1 MPSDKE
7 LSRHQQDEPA
17 DLAGDLAAY
26 RPALGRRLAALRKEC
41 GYSREEAAGLI
52 GVSSDTLRLYEE
64 ATWRPSMRRLVRIT
78 TLYRADP
85 LGILQDIAQS
95 VRPKKEHVFLPEVEA
110 LLYFCGVTPEQ
121 VVDRVDPAVEPEPGP
136 LPGEAPLGEVLKYR
150 RDDDPMRVQG
160 GLMLRREYEAG
171 ASIRMLSTKHHLA
184 FGTIRTLLVEA
195 NTRLRGPGSPHHG
208 TA

>member
-1 MPSDKE
+1 MPADKE
-7 LSRHQQDEPA
+7 LSGQQGGTAEPV
-17 DLAGDLAAY
+17 GELAAY
-26 RPALGRRLAALRKEC
+26 RPALGQRLTELREKC

-52 GVSSDTLRLYEE
+52 GVTSDTLRLYEE
-64 ATWRPSMRRLVRIT
+64 ATWRPSMRRLVRIF
-78 TLYRADP
+78 TLYKADP
-85 LGILQDIAQS
+85 LKILQDIAQG
-95 VRPKKEHVFLPEVEA
+95 VRSRKERLFPPEVEA

-121 VVDRVDPAVEPEPGP
+121 FVDRADPAVEPEPDP
-136 LPGEAPLGEVLKYR
+136 MLDEAPLGEVLKYR

-171 ASIRMLSTKHHLA
+171 ASIRALSSKHQLS